1 MQNPDPQAPRDAA
14 PRRHDTVWNSI
25 VTSVPS
31 IETGRFRAISRHV
44 RNRDI
49 DDIRSNQVRTHK
61 SSIHKPKPEAG
72 LDVRQTVRGQSG

>member
-1 MQNPDPQAPRDAA
+1 MQNPAPATPRVAA

-31 IETGRFRAISRHV
+31 IETGRFPAISRHV

-49 DDIRSNQVRTHK
+49 DDIRSNPMRTDKRNVRF
-61 SSIHKPKPEAG
+61 
-72 LDVRQTVRGQSG
+72 

>member
-14 PRRHDTVWNSI
+14 PRRHDTVWNSV

-31 IETGRFRAISRHV
+31 IETGRFPAISRQV

-49 DDIRSNQVRTHK
+49 DDL
-61 SSIHKPKPEAG
+61 SSELRRVLLSEMSAFEDKAAM
-72 LDVRQTVRGQSG
+72 R

>member
-1 MQNPDPQAPRDAA
+1 MQNPDPASPATPRVAA

-31 IETGRFRAISRHV
+31 LETGRFPAINRHV

-49 DDIRSNQVRTHK
+49 DDLRSN
-61 SSIHKPKPEAG
+61 
-72 LDVRQTVRGQSG
+72 SGVYA

>member
-1 MQNPDPQAPRDAA
+1 MQNPDPAPPATPRVAA

-31 IETGRFRAISRHV
+31 IETGRFPAISRHV

-49 DDIRSNQVRTHK
+49 DDLRS
-61 SSIHKPKPEAG
+61 SSGVYA
-72 LDVRQTVRGQSG
+72 

>member
-1 MQNPDPQAPRDAA
+1 MQNPDPAMPRALA

-31 IETGRFRAISRHV
+31 LETGRFPAIGRYV

-49 DDIRSNQVRTHK
+49 DDVRSKQVRTLK
-61 SSIHKPKPEAG
+61 SRLIGTA
-72 LDVRQTVRGQSG
+72 

>member
-1 MQNPDPQAPRDAA
+1 MQNPDPASPATPRVAA

-31 IETGRFRAISRHV
+31 IETGRFPAIGRHV

-49 DDIRSNQVRTHK
+49 DDVTGAALQFQVEAHN
-61 SSIHKPKPEAG
+61 SIAG
-72 LDVRQTVRGQSG
+72 TQRGK